1 MHGRLLG
8 RIWGT
13 MLSDV
18 GCVRIT
24 QWCGWLLVFLGIVH
38 IPAGPAGAQD
48 IVWRVRAHDSPM
60 WGHPYSFL
68 ETEPCWCQELLEAL
82 LELVQTT
89 A

>member
-60 WGHPYSFL
+60 WGHP
-68 ETEPCWCQELLEAL
+68 
-82 LELVQTT
+82 VQFF
-89 A
+89 